1 MEVKWITMKEAMKIT
16 GKSRTSI
23 QRYIKQGII
32 ERKKVKMLLV
42 NMINYHSIP
51 TGMRENEDN

>member
-32 ERKKVKMLLV
+32 ERKKVKILLV

-51 TGMRENEDN
+51 PKMRENEDN

>member
-1 MEVKWITMKEAMKIT
+1 MKEAMKIT